1 MTPRRATCTVG
12 ECTANQGAEDERTAM
27 TAERSPVA
35 IFGIGTM
42 GRGMA
47 DSLLRAGMPTTVW
60 DRNPAATAGLTD
72 QGATATATARDAA
85 RAAPIA
91 ITMVPDATAVLSIA
105 DDEGMLAALPPN
117 AIWAQMSTVGVAGTD
132 HIAALVADRR
142 PDVLYVDA
150 PVSGSKAPAEEG
162 KLTIF
167 ASGPDAAQARL
178 DPVFDAMGQRTMW
191 VGPAGFGSRLKLV
204 NNTMLAFAAEGV
216 AESLSLAHGFGL
228 TTQTV
233 IDAIGNGPLSSPWA
247 SAKMQRILHGEYSAE
262 FALALALKDVR
273 LALDAAEA
281 DRLPVT
287 AQLASTWQDVVDR
300 GLGQQD
306 VTVVTRALDESGA
319 KTGVAAE

>member
-1 MTPRRATCTVG
+1 
-12 ECTANQGAEDERTAM
+12 
-27 TAERSPVA
+27 
-35 IFGIGTM
+35 
-42 GRGMA
+42 
-47 DSLLRAGMPTTVW
+47 
-60 DRNPAATAGLTD
+60 
-72 QGATATATARDAA
+72 
-85 RAAPIA
+85 
-91 ITMVPDATAVLSIA
+91 
-105 DDEGMLAALPPN
+105 
-117 AIWAQMSTVGVAGTD
+117 
-132 HIAALVADRR
+132 
-142 PDVLYVDA
+142 
-150 PVSGSKAPAEEG
+150 
-162 KLTIF
+162 
-167 ASGPDAAQARL
+167 
-178 DPVFDAMGQRTMW
+178 
-191 VGPAGFGSRLKLV
+191 
-204 NNTMLAFAAEGV
+204 MLAFAAEGV